1 MLESELSSTMTKF
14 LDDETQEHNPLY
26 DLVYHYHTCT
36 MEDSVDAHLWRYE
49 PQISLENFCQ
59 YMELQKKTFPILK
72 EFLKNESILKA
83 AQCIPDIV
91 RLQRELHDEFHH
103 RIKHKVAHNM
113 TMCDFIHTKH
123 TETLQNEYQ
132 EIVSNIQYAWALV
145 REKLVH
151 HGHLKVKD
159 TYLKVELG
167 LSTPLEYFIP
177 TTTGPGACTFSLVHY
192 LCYVHNNFIAWCQ
205 AISNTSSWREHKIQ
219 LDHIHKCHLLDY
231 QSQLQSILL
240 SHCHYSLHV
249 GEGREVSYD
258 LPALEKCIVDRFIH
272 GKPTIVVDIP
282 NVRYQEDIYTAAAFA
297 AVRKKVAR
305 QRDLQQRVQL
315 DILRELGS
323 PDKLWKSL
331 DVVEIVLGFLT
342 SGGGSSKTKLTS
354 YLRKLKMEKMS
365 FSEKAKE
372 QCNLEHI
379 ISLWQTLSVGLAR
392 DITLNG
398 QEPFHTLN
406 HELLEPLT
414 ECQCR
419 HLDKALPKVDL
430 SALLGTLYEFIETF
444 IRHIDLRNKK
454 RG

>member
-1 MLESELSSTMTKF
+1 
-14 LDDETQEHNPLY
+14 
-26 DLVYHYHTCT
+26 
-36 MEDSVDAHLWRYE
+36 
-49 PQISLENFCQ
+49 
-59 YMELQKKTFPILK
+59 
-72 EFLKNESILKA
+72 
-83 AQCIPDIV
+83 
-91 RLQRELHDEFHH
+91 
-103 RIKHKVAHNM
+103 
-113 TMCDFIHTKH
+113 
-123 TETLQNEYQ
+123 
-132 EIVSNIQYAWALV
+132 
-145 REKLVH
+145 
-151 HGHLKVKD
+151 
-159 TYLKVELG
+159 
-167 LSTPLEYFIP
+167 
-177 TTTGPGACTFSLVHY
+177 
-192 LCYVHNNFIAWCQ
+192 
-205 AISNTSSWREHKIQ
+205 
-219 LDHIHKCHLLDY
+219 
-231 QSQLQSILL
+231 
-240 SHCHYSLHV
+240 
-249 GEGREVSYD
+249 
-258 LPALEKCIVDRFIH
+258 VDRFIH

-372 QCNLEHI
+372 HCNLEHI

-414 ECQCR
+414 ERQCR

-454 RG
+454 RGLLDVLPPHLEASNLDPLPDLGELPDDITLAQTAATWKYIMHFQAQQRQH